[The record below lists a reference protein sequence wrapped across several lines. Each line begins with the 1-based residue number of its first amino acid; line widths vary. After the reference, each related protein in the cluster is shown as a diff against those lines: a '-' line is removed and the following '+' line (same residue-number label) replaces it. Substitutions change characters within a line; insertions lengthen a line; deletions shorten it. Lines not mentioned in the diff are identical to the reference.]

1 VPVLEEMKL
10 YLTDTLVKKYM
21 ADGTIEAAPLEY
33 MRGRNFHNCFMV
45 LDEAQNTTHE
55 QIKMFITRIGRKSK
69 AVVNGDIDQS
79 DLPPAARGA
88 LENCL
93 DKLED
98 INLVGIV
105 ELTDDDIVRN
115 RIISAI
121 LAKL

>member
-1 VPVLEEMKL
+1 M
-10 YLTDTLVKKYM
+10 
-21 ADGTIEAAPLEY
+21 I
-33 MRGRNFHNCFMV
+33 

-69 AVVNGDIDQS
+69 AVVNGDVDQS
-79 DLPPAARGA
+79 DLPPVARGA

-93 DKLED
+93 AKLENT
-98 INLVGIV
+98 NLVGIV
-105 ELTDDDIVRN
+105 KLTDDDIVRN